1 MSPPPGGV
9 GMGHRAARLLFFP
22 KAEVGDFQLTCLGL
36 GGPRRERELNSTGP
50 GVWRPIPG
58 LNEFPKHR
66 ARDTDHN
73 SLQVLSW
80 DSHVSAFP
88 SEEGKKNASLVGTGS
103 WLLGHVI
110 VTPPS
115 TTQKPSWQGT
125 FEISQPDSQ
134 FTVRKDAGR
143 S

>member
-1 MSPPPGGV
+1 
-9 GMGHRAARLLFFP
+9 MGHRVVRLLFFP

-36 GGPRRERELNSTGP
+36 GGPGRERELNSTGP

-66 ARDTDHN
+66 ARDTDRN

-80 DSHVSAFP
+80 DSHVSASP
-88 SEEGKKNASLVGTGS
+88 SEEGKQNASLVGTGS
-103 WLLGHVI
+103 WLLGHVT

-125 FEISQPDSQ
+125 FEISQPRLSVYSRKGRRAVV
-134 FTVRKDAGR
+134 TVQGH
-143 S
+143 